1 MDDYQT
7 NISKTVEILTETKDK
22 LIQKVFDLAITG
34 ELKEWSDTI
43 DVGEH
48 FYFSREL
55 FESLGDTAIHKL
67 LTLIGKIE
75 NVIEDF
81 ETMP

>member
-1 MDDYQT
+1 MNDYQT
-7 NISKTVEILTETKDK
+7 NISETIEILIETKHK
-22 LIQKVFDLAITG
+22 LIQKMFDLAITG

-55 FESLGDTAIHKL
+55 FESLDDPNIRYL
-67 LTLIGKIE
+67 IFLTTQLEIRFPK
-75 NVIEDF
+75 
-81 ETMP
+81 

>member
-1 MDDYQT
+1 MNDYQT
-7 NISKTVEILTETKDK
+7 NIFETVEILNETKHK

-48 FYFSREL
+48 FFFTREL
-55 FESLGDTAIHKL
+55 FESLEDNRIKMIVALIDHLEVTLYKL
-67 LTLIGKIE
+67 
-75 NVIEDF
+75 
-81 ETMP
+81 